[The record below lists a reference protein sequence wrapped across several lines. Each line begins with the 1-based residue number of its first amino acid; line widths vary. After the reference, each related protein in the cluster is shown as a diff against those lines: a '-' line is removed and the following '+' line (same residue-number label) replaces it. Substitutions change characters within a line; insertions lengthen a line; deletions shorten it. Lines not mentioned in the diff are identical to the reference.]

1 MDIGLKLLY
10 IKGLIQKNIWKIK
23 LTRQEL
29 EEKRPNAVEYINGAK
44 DTEADLKEIEEAI
57 LQLETELR
65 LQGREINRCMEING
79 HLKQIIEDNEY
90 EIKFKNIDL

>member
-65 LQGREINRCMEING
+65 LQGREINRCMEINV